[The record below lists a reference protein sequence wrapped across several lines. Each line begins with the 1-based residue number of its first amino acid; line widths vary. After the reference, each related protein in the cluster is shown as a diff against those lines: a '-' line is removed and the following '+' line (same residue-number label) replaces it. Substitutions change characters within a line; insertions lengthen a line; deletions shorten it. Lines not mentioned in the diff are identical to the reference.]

1 MRLLCQSLLC
11 LLIILSVVSCSGP
24 RQLQRPMEKYQELV
38 EQKRSVLSIPIEL
51 SITELERTLNKQ
63 LDGVVYED
71 NDFKDGDKMKI
82 RAEKKEPIRVSID
95 SQVIS
100 YQVPVDLKIQYDAGL
115 TVLEA
120 NGEISMDFKTA
131 FRIREDWA
139 IETETA
145 VEGHEWIRT
154 PRVRMAGISI
164 PVGFIANLVL
174 NNSRQYIARS
184 IDGMVREQGGLE
196 SLVADTWQQL
206 YEPMLVS
213 PEYNTW
219 LLVNPQRIGMSPITT
234 IKDSLYTQLLI
245 EGKPT
250 LSVGPKPQAL
260 QATTLPPFKE
270 EPQTFEGFLI
280 NIGATISYDEAERL
294 ARESLVGETFTS
306 GKRAVTV
313 EDISLWGQEDLV
325 IVSTKLSG
333 SYNGE
338 IYLQGRPVY
347 DLNDNAIELR
357 DLDYTLDTRNF
368 LFKSAGWLLKGTI
381 KNRIQDNMNFLLE
394 SNIKE
399 SKKLMEQQLNNY
411 QLAPGVRMTGR
422 VDELTIR
429 DVYVLREGLSADVL
443 LSGAIKIDVKQLDGE
458 R

>member
-1 MRLLCQSLLC
+1 
-11 LLIILSVVSCSGP
+11 
-24 RQLQRPMEKYQELV
+24 MEKYQELV

-51 SITELERTLNKQ
+51 SISELERTLNKQ

-115 TVLEA
+115 TILEA
-120 NGEISMDFKTA
+120 NGEITMDFKTA
-131 FRIREDWA
+131 FRIRDDWG

-196 SLVADTWQQL
+196 SLVSDTWQQL

-250 LSVGPKPQAL
+250 LSVGPRPQAL

-306 GKRAVTV
+306 GKRAESSKISPSGDRKTWSSSVPNYLVLTMAKYTFRGAPSTTSTTMPSNCATWTIPSIPAVSSSRAPVGSSKAPSKTV
-313 EDISLWGQEDLV
+313 SR
-325 IVSTKLSG
+325 T
-333 SYNGE
+333 
-338 IYLQGRPVY
+338 
-347 DLNDNAIELR
+347 
-357 DLDYTLDTRNF
+357 T
-368 LFKSAGWLLKGTI
+368 
-381 KNRIQDNMNFLLE
+381 
-394 SNIKE
+394 
-399 SKKLMEQQLNNY
+399 
-411 QLAPGVRMTGR
+411 
-422 VDELTIR
+422 
-429 DVYVLREGLSADVL
+429 
-443 LSGAIKIDVKQLDGE
+443 
-458 R
+458 